1 MTAYISSS
9 NYKIIADL
17 ISNIFDRVGYINDNL
32 EEMASNLYK
41 SELSINNIEKHRFYN
56 LINEEKN
63 TLYNKYINSIE
74 IRNLVKKMQ
83 DNVYYNYGDINEY
96 LKNHGIKILTTF
108 AELSAE
114 VGYLINPENIGV
126 VS

>member
-63 TLYNKYINSIE
+63 TLYNKYINSIIPAFE
-74 IRNLVKKMQ
+74 NK
-83 DNVYYNYGDINEY
+83 INEF
-96 LKNHGIKILTTF
+96 KILKENM
-108 AELSAE
+108 ELES
-114 VGYLINPENIGV
+114 LSN
-126 VS
+126 